1 MEITATVKEMAMDA
15 RPPQDPFTLAG
26 RRLGALPLI
35 NGIAGRMGLA
45 RLLDKHMPLP
55 DVRMRLTPATVIQVV
70 IANLVLCHRP
80 LYALAEWAA
89 PYDARLLGLAEGD
102 AMFLT
107 DDRVGRALDLLFD
120 ADRGALLTEL
130 LVGVVGEFSLDLS
143 QLHNDSTSVKLQ
155 GEFAGLDG
163 SARGAKPTAAAA
175 RGHSK
180 DHRPDLPQLVYILTV
195 SHDGAVPVTYRLADG
210 NTNDDPT
217 HIPTWDTLVTLTGT
231 PDFLYVADCKLAS
244 TDAMTHIDSHGG
256 RFVTVLPRS
265 RKEDTFFRTWIT
277 THAPGWTEA
286 IRLPG
291 RRLDDPDRI
300 YTVAPAPAPSKE
312 GFRIIWVHSSGKH
325 SNDADARQEKITR
338 GLAAIDELSTR
349 LAGPRCRIRDRVT
362 AEQALAAVLAG
373 AGASRW
379 INPAI
384 EEITT
389 ETAKKS
395 GPGRP
400 RKDGTTPHVVVT
412 SVRYQASGT
421 VDDTKVT
428 ADAASDGCFPLITN
442 DRDADGHLALT
453 DAQVLHAYRQQ
464 PNLERRNHLLKSMQH
479 VAPVWLRT
487 PHRVEALFCC
497 HFLALM
503 IGALLERQARHAM
516 AGTDLDA
523 IAAYPE
529 HRACTAPSAERIFE
543 IFADLASHDL
553 HDAGGTHVQTFDPQL
568 TAIQQQLLDL
578 IGIPQTAY
586 TTAADR

>member
-1 MEITATVKEMAMDA
+1 MDA
-15 RPPQDPFTLAG
+15 SPPSPPFTLSS
-26 RRLGALPLI
+26 RRLGALPVI
-35 NGIAGRMGLA
+35 SQIAGRMGLP

-55 DVRMRLTPATVIQVV
+55 DVRMRLTPAAVIQVV

-89 PYDARLLGLAEGD
+89 PYEARLLGLAEGD
-102 AMFLT
+102 ALFLT

-130 LVGVVGEFSLDLS
+130 IVGVVTEFGLDLS

-163 SARGAKPTAAAA
+163 SARGGKPTAAAA

-180 DHRPDLPQLVYILTV
+180 DYRPDLPQLVYILTV
-195 SHDGAVPVTYRLADG
+195 SDDGAVPVTYRLADG

-217 HIPTWDTLVTLTGT
+217 HIPTWDTLAALTGT
-231 PDFLYVADCKLAS
+231 PGFLYVADCKLAS
-244 TDAMTHIDSHGG
+244 TEAMTHIDSRGG

-277 THAPGWTEA
+277 AHTPAWTEA
-286 IRLPG
+286 VRLPG
-291 RRLDDPDRI
+291 RRLGDPDRV
-300 YTVAPAPAPSKE
+300 YAVAPAPVPSKE
-312 GFRIIWVHSSGKH
+312 GFRIIWVHSAGKH
-325 SNDADARQEKITR
+325 SIDAAARQEKITR
-338 GLAAIDELSTR
+338 GLAAIDELNTR
-349 LAGPRCRIRDRVT
+349 LAGPRCRVRDRVT
-362 AEQALAAVLAG
+362 AEAHLAAALHDTG
-373 AGASRW
+373 AGRW
-379 INPAI
+379 IDGEI
-384 EEITT
+384 EEITSQIT
-389 ETAKKS
+389 KKS

-400 RKDGTTPHVVVT
+400 RKDGTTPHIVVT
-412 SVRYQASGT
+412 TVRYKASST
-421 VDDTKVT
+421 VDDAKAR

-442 DRDADGHLALT
+442 DRDTPGRTALT

-479 VAPVWLRT
+479 IAPVWLRT

-503 IGALLERQARHAM
+503 IGALLEREARHAM
-516 AGTDLDA
+516 TGTDLHA

-529 HRACTAPSAERIFE
+529 QRACTAPSADRIFE
-543 IFADLASHDL
+543 IFSDLSRHELRDK
-553 HDAGGTHVQTFDPQL
+553 GGALVQTFDPQL
-568 TAIQQQLLDL
+568 TAIQQQLLEL
-578 IGIPQTAY
+578 IGLPQAAY
-586 TTAADR
+586 TTRRARS